1 MYSLSR
7 PRRKSFGGQSFSR
20 RARIEVLED
29 RRVLSAPTAPM
40 VADVNLASTAWTSS
54 FVDYLE
60 TADLG
65 TDGYSIPVGSSA
77 QLKTVPWNNLD
88 QIRITFSDDVN
99 VQMGD
104 LSVSGV
110 NQTAYAFS
118 DFSYD
123 PNAYTAVWTLAAPFA
138 TDKLLL
144 DLDGDGID
152 PVADSSENILDGEW
166 TTESS
171 TYESG
176 DGTAGGD
183 FEFRFN
189 VLPGDASQDNSINYT
204 DSYLVLTSR
213 GKEAGMTGYS
223 IFRDIDG
230 DGVVTTDDWYDVY
243 FSMGHTLPTG
253 DPAGMTND
261 APTTAGFAEVNVDED
276 AADVVLSLFN
286 AFNDA
291 EDYVE
296 NLAYSLIDNTNWA
309 LFANV
314 VVDPINDQ
322 LTLSFAQN
330 AFGSAELTVR
340 AMDSGGLFV
349 DTVLSVVVASVN
361 DAPVITNFFATEQQG
376 HWTLSGN
383 VTDVDDD
390 VDGMVVT
397 FGGVLAG
404 RDVEAVVNGNSNFLI
419 EADLEGVVSGSVSA
433 QTEDPHGAP
442 SNVASVFVLIS

>member
-1 MYSLSR
+1 M
-7 PRRKSFGGQSFSR
+7 
-20 RARIEVLED
+20 LEE

-60 TADLG
+60 IANLG

-104 LSVSGV
+104 LSISGV

-123 PNAYTAVWTLAAPFA
+123 PNTRTAVWTLAAPLA
-138 TDKLLL
+138 KDKLLL

-166 TTESS
+166 TTGSS
-171 TYESG
+171 TYDSG

-189 VLPGDASQDNSINYT
+189 VLPGDASQDGLINYT
-204 DSYLVLTSR
+204 DSYLVLAAR
-213 GKEAGMTGYS
+213 GKQAGTTGYS

-243 FSMGHTLPTG
+243 FSIGHTLPTG

-361 DAPVITNFFATEQQG
+361 DAPVIANFFATEWQG

-390 VDGMVVT
+390 VEGMVVT

-404 RDVEAVVNGNSNFLI
+404 QDVEAVVNGNGAFLI
-419 EADLEGVVSGSVSA
+419 EADLEGVPSGPVTA
-433 QTEDPHGAP
+433 QTEDPHGAL
-442 SNVASVFVLIS
+442 SNMASVFVLVS